1 MPDEC
6 CAAPSAVMLLSCSGA
21 SNVGQIA
28 NRVAVVLTEEGV
40 GKMFCL
46 AGVGGDLSG
55 FVQSVRESSRMLVL
69 DGCPV
74 RCGRKTLERVGAGQF
89 WHLVL
94 TEIGIEKNHDFTLRD
109 QEVEKAAETAR
120 AVCRE
125 IQAQSVRTASPFS
138 VVAG

>member
-1 MPDEC
+1 
-6 CAAPSAVMLLSCSGA
+6 MLLSCSGA